1 MRIPFVNRFTCSP
14 RQLPSIINQ
23 VKKRQMIPILDNI
36 NENGKDYQK
45 NYQNI
50 IQTIQE
56 YPMTT
61 FAIKLSSLNIA
72 DPKHNY
78 LKVLDDV
85 HHICDLAIENSSRII
100 IDAEQISINDTIDE
114 VSDLMM
120 ETYNKSCVNV
130 YKTYQM
136 YRRDTMSKYLQDLKE
151 ERDYFVGAKIVRG
164 AYYNEDIDTDLLF
177 SQIEHTHKAYDDA
190 IRYFTEN
197 SSSKDKLLCATHNFN
212 SNDIA
217 KNYIHNGKKNIEI
230 GHLLGMADYL
240 SEELVQEGVS
250 VYKYIPF
257 GEFNETLP
265 YLSRRL
271 YENYPLIKHM

>member
-1 MRIPFVNRFTCSP
+1 MRIPFINRFTCSP
-14 RQLPSIINQ
+14 KQLPIIVSQ

-50 IQTIQE
+50 IKTIKD
-56 YPMTT
+56 YPMST

-72 DPKHNY
+72 DPEHEY

-85 HHICDLAIENSSRII
+85 HYICDLAIENSSKVI
-100 IDAEQISINDTIDE
+100 IDAEQVSINDTIDE

-120 ETYNKSCVNV
+120 ENYNKTSVNV

-136 YRRDTMSKYLQDLKE
+136 YRRDTMGKYLNDLKE
-151 ERDYFVGAKIVRG
+151 ERNYFIGAKIVRG
-164 AYYNEDIDTDLLF
+164 AYYNEDIFSSLLF

-197 SSSKDKLLCATHNFN
+197 SSSKDKLLCATHNFR

-217 KNYIHNGKKNIEI
+217 KNHIHNGKKNIEI

-240 SEELVQEGVS
+240 SDELVEEGIP

-265 YLSRRL
+265 YLTRRL

>member
-14 RQLPSIINQ
+14 KQLPIIIEQ
-23 VKKRQMIPILDNI
+23 VKKKQMIPILDNI

-45 NYQNI
+45 NYKKI
-50 IQTIQE
+50 LETITK
-56 YPMTT
+56 YPMST
-61 FAIKLSSLNIA
+61 FAIKLSSLNITE
-72 DPKHNY
+72 PKHEY
-78 LKVLDDV
+78 SKVLDDV
-85 HHICDLAIENSSRII
+85 HQICDTAIDNCSKII
-100 IDAEQISINDTIDE
+100 IDAEQVFINDKIDD

-120 ETYNKSCVNV
+120 QTYNKSNVNV

-136 YRRDTMSKYLQDLKE
+136 YRRDTMSKYLTNLKE
-151 ERDYFVGAKIVRG
+151 KRDYFIGAKIVRG
-164 AYYNEDIDTDLLF
+164 AYFNEDIDTDLLF
-177 SQIEHTHKAYDDA
+177 SKIEYTHKAYDDA

-197 SSSKDKLLCATHNFN
+197 SNSKDKLLCATHNFK

-240 SEELVQEGVS
+240 SEELIDEGIP

>member
-1 MRIPFVNRFTCSP
+1 
-14 RQLPSIINQ
+14 
-23 VKKRQMIPILDNI
+23 
-36 NENGKDYQK
+36 
-45 NYQNI
+45 
-50 IQTIQE
+50 
-56 YPMTT
+56 MTT
-61 FAIKLSSLNIA
+61 FAIKLTSLNIA
-72 DPKHNY
+72 DPKHDY

-85 HHICDLAIENSSRII
+85 HHICDLAIENSSKVI
-100 IDAEQISINDTIDE
+100 IDAEQVSINDTIDE

-120 ETYNKSCVNV
+120 ETYNKSNVNI

-151 ERDYFVGAKIVRG
+151 ERDYFIGAKIVRG

-177 SQIEHTHKAYDDA
+177 SQIEHTHQAYDDA

-197 SSSKDKLLCATHNFN
+197 SSSKDKLLCATHNFI

-217 KNYIHNGKKNIEI
+217 KNHIHNGKKNIEI

-240 SEELVQEGVS
+240 SDELVQEGVP